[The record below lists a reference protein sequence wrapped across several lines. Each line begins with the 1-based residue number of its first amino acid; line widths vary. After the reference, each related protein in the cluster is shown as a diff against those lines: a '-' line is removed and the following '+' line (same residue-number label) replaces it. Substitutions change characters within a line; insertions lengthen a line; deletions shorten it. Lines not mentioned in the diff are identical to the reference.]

1 METTKSLT
9 DRRKT
14 HKYKQ
19 KEKRATNWGI
29 IKKIIIYLVLIFWLF
44 VSLFPFIWAITASF
58 KTPSNIATLGVNPF
72 PGKWTLQNFESIFT
86 STFTKQHIGIWIKN
100 SFIFSIAVATLNVFF
115 NFLAGYAL
123 ARIHFK
129 GKKQLLWIFISGM
142 MIPAQ
147 ITQIPQLFLLIQMG
161 FIGGDVTDNI
171 WFIGI
176 IFTSMTSAM
185 WIFLVRQFYIN
196 LGNSSEEAGTL
207 DGLSTFGVFWRIS
220 LKLMIPLIATQ
231 WAMIFMASWNNFIM
245 FTLWSGGEASR
256 MTITA
261 ALQVIGSAASSV
273 DPNEGRAVTLAA
285 TNIATLP
292 VILIYLLS
300 LFFQKQN
307 IVEGEK

>member
-1 METTKSLT
+1 MKQNSIRA
-9 DRRKT
+9 RRET
-14 HKYKQ
+14 HKYN
-19 KEKRATNWGI
+19 KRAKLSKRLHI
-29 IKKIIIYLVLIFWLF
+29 SRKLLIYAILIFWLV

-58 KTPSNIATLGVNPF
+58 KTPANIASLGINPF
-72 PGKWTLQNFESIFT
+72 PGKWTTENFDYIFH
-86 STFTKQHIGIWIKN
+86 STFTKEFIGVWIKN
-100 SFIFSIAVATLNVFF
+100 SIIFSVACSTLNVFF

-129 GKKQLLWIFISGM
+129 GKKQLLWIFIAGM

-147 ITQIPQLFLLIQMG
+147 ITQIPQLFILIQMG
-161 FIGGDVTDNI
+161 FIGGDVADNI

-196 LGNSSEEAGTL
+196 LGNSAEEAGTL
-207 DGLSTFGVFWRIS
+207 DGLSTFGVFIRIS

-245 FTLWSGGEASR
+245 FTLWSGGEPSR

-261 ALQVIGSAASSV
+261 ALQVIGSAANAS
-273 DPNEGRAVTLAA
+273 DPNQGRAITLAA

-292 VILIYLLS
+292 VIIVYLCS
-300 LFFQKQN
+300 LFFQRKQ
-307 IVEGEK
+307 IGENDK